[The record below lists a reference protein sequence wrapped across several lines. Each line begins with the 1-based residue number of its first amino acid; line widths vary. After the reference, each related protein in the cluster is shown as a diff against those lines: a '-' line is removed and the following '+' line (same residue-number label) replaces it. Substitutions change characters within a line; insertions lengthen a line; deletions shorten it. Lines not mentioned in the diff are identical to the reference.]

1 MKKLFAL
8 LLTALLVLSLT
19 ACGSAKIEDTNGPDN
34 FALNTITDQ
43 NILKLDLPSAGSG
56 IKIGGL
62 LSKTAEFSGKD
73 FSGVVEILWTDML
86 AGDFVLD
93 LMDFAVTG
101 GNFRMVVINEGKIV
115 ADDTTAEL
123 SAKVSKDRRL
133 TVSIEGP
140 VKEVTTLISGINGVE
155 KVVTLNSRETGV
167 YEYSVDVAEGA
178 DIRRDLFTRLA
189 QRGWPLLSSK
199 SQAMSL
205 EDIFINLT
213 IRQNGGM
220 Q

>member
-1 MKKLFAL
+1 MKKLFTL
-8 LLTALLVLSLT
+8 LLTALLMLSLT

-93 LMDFAVTG
+93 LMDFTVTG
-101 GNFRMVVINEGKIV
+101 GNFRMVVINEGKI
-115 ADDTTAEL
+115 
-123 SAKVSKDRRL
+123 
-133 TVSIEGP
+133 I
-140 VKEVTTLISGINGVE
+140 
-155 KVVTLNSRETGV
+155 
-167 YEYSVDVAEGA
+167 A
-178 DIRRDLFTRLA
+178 DIEPGTTQIHLPGVKGHVSLRIAGESAAYSFT
-189 QRGWPLLSSK
+189 
-199 SQAMSL
+199 MT
-205 EDIFINLT
+205 EHEYNLYAHH
-213 IRQNGGM
+213 
-220 Q
+220 